1 MIGKDGKEYSITPE
15 LQPPDNGE
23 EEEIITAP
31 APHRNKETKGGA
43 GLPPRRK
50 GVEQRKNVLPL
61 QRKLIKL
68 KKIFF
73 RHGGRRIN

>member
-1 MIGKDGKEYSITPE
+1 MIGKDGKEHSLTLSYKRSDDE
-15 LQPPDNGE
+15 E

-50 GVEQRKNVLPL
+50 GVEPRKNVLPPR
-61 QRKLIKL
+61 RKLIRL
-68 KKIFF
+68 KKTFF
-73 RHGGRRIN
+73 CRGGRRIS